1 MMNKSERETMEKLQ
15 TQLAAVQTEL
25 NMLKTSSAA
34 EIDRLTKEVSTQKS
48 YAEMYS
54 RSSAKA
60 ENELEAAHS
69 LLDGLPQAP
78 PSETPPKES
87 YGSPKNIPLATRL
100 ANWVAR
106 VAFCDAFAKAGMK

>member
-1 MMNKSERETMEKLQ
+1 MMNKSERETMDKLLA
-15 TQLAAVQTEL
+15 QLSTVQTEL
-25 NMLKTSSAA
+25 GLLKTSSAA
-34 EIDRLTKEVSTQKS
+34 EIDRLTKAEAQQKS

-78 PSETPPKES
+78 PNETVPTTS